1 MPFAPAIFGAGY
13 VVAVRGHSRLRA
25 ILGLLNFV
33 GNLTAVCLDDLTGKW
48 EKPGT
53 PHEQEFAMQNGLS
66 ARSLRFFGLLTF
78 WFGFL
83 AMTFAQNGLPPG
95 LVGQIGGP
103 VQAVAVSGDRVYAGI
118 GLRMVVLSAATLEE
132 TGATRPFPQFI
143 EDIAVEGGR
152 AYLAAGGA
160 GLRIVDVSDPT
171 RPVEIGVWDS
181 PGYAE
186 GVAVSGNVVYL
197 ADGPLGLRILDV
209 SNPALPVELA
219 SAYVMQNVC
228 KVALTGGYAYLAAGG
243 SGLLVVE
250 VTDPR
255 RPVETAVLDTP
266 GHAYHVAIKADK
278 AYIADGWQGVL
289 VAGIADPSHPVPV
302 GSAPTNGWAMH
313 LCVSHGRALV
323 ANSGFGLL
331 VLDLADPS
339 HPIEVASWDE
349 TPIAAIRVAALGDVA
364 YIADRDWGVRAVD
377 LADPSAPHLSA
388 GYPTVT
394 GVQSVAV
401 QGHYAYAGAGF
412 SGVQVVDIADPSRPV
427 RVGGWA
433 SGANIPSVRVRGS
446 FLYVASW
453 GEEKSGLCILDVSDP
468 TGPREVGFFLMRATG
483 MKYMPGRPE
492 DGEGPPRDLEIEGDV
507 VYIANERGLLLVG
520 VADPANP
527 VYLGHINFTGW
538 QTGGAQSEEVAV
550 GGGYAFIPNQHELV
564 VINVSDP
571 RQPSIAAV
579 LDTGQVGSEGLALYS
594 NYLFMCHQDSENALW
609 VVDVSD
615 PGHPRYVGGYK
626 MAVQPFRMT
635 AANNELYVGARG
647 AGALVLD
654 LKNPVSPVFAG
665 EADTPGLAHE
675 VAATNDLL
683 VVADDSGG
691 LLLFDRRALRDGAAT
706 TATIE
711 PLRERRSSRTTVA
724 APQWMTPLA
733 RNAIAK
739 PSRAGFRAAGQTCVV
754 TVTADSGTGSLRAC
768 MEAAAPGGTITF
780 SAEVFAPDNPATI
793 RLAKQLPPMSQGGV
807 TIDASDAGVILDGAD
822 IQLVDDMPGLSIK
835 SNDNVVRGL
844 AFVHFPGEAAF
855 IYEGARN
862 VIGGNRLRGAGPSG
876 QGNRFSS
883 SRGGLNLEFAEDNV
897 VSGNL
902 FGVDAQGLALES
914 NRIGCLYL
922 GSTSRRNRI
931 GGAAAGEGNLL
942 SGCGTIALSMGGA
955 GTEDNLVIGNWMNTD
970 ITGLRPLGTGGG
982 LYLGHGASF
991 NQIGGT
997 GPGEGNVVSGGSYG
1011 VYLSDNGTRGNRV
1024 LGNLIGT
1031 NADAT
1036 AAIPNAGPGVNIEAA
1051 VSHTLVEGNLFYNSG
1066 VSFVGWHDY
1075 FNSIVGNRFVRA
1087 RVYVSLGAGYARIG
1101 GNTFEQTKGGA
1112 IWMGGANECIIV
1124 GNRTGIDPLADASSS
1139 GVSLGQGARHNIIG
1153 GPQLDRRS
1161 TARSRRVRP
1170 SAGLEESNLLSG
1182 TASGGVFLG
1191 GVGVEYNVIQGNRI
1205 GVDES
1210 GRLPIPNRSDG
1221 IALIDG
1227 AAHNFVQGNTV
1238 AFNAW
1243 AGVQVGGPENL
1254 LRRNSIHHNGGKGVQ
1269 TLGSGAVLSAPVL
1282 AERISTRITGMTCPG
1297 CTVEIYSDD
1306 GEEGELYEGAAL
1318 ADGRGAFTFE
1328 KASGLR
1334 GPNVQAIASSAK
1346 GTSQFSTCVQAVAP
1360 TSFTI
1365 PASGGTGSIVVTA
1378 LDPCPWDMLA
1388 ESWITLARSK
1398 TGVDFTVGAN
1408 TDDRSRTGAIVI
1420 GGQIVVVTQRAP

>member
-1 MPFAPAIFGAGY
+1 MRSFG
-13 VVAVRGHSRLRA
+13 L
-25 ILGLLNFV
+25 I
-33 GNLTAVCLDDLTGKW
+33 
-48 EKPGT
+48 
-53 PHEQEFAMQNGLS
+53 PHEHEFAMQISFS
-66 ARSLRFFGLLTF
+66 ARSLGFLGLLTL
-78 WFGFL
+78 WCGFSVGV
-83 AMTFAQNGLPPG
+83 FAQEALPPG

-103 VQAVAVSGDRVYAGI
+103 VQAVSVSGDRVYAGI
-118 GLRMVVLSAATLEE
+118 GLRMVVLAAASLEE
-132 TGATRPFPQFI
+132 IGSTRPFPQFI

-181 PGYAE
+181 SGYAE

-219 SAYVMQNVC
+219 SVYVTQNVR
-228 KVALTGGYAYLAAGG
+228 KVALAGGYAYLAAGG

-266 GHAYHVAIKADK
+266 GHAYHVAIDADK

-289 VAGIADPSHPVPV
+289 VASIADPSRPVPV
-302 GSAPTNGWAMH
+302 GSAPSNGWAMH
-313 LCVSHGRALV
+313 LSVSRGRVLV
-323 ANSGFGLL
+323 ANAGFGLL

-339 HPIEVASWDE
+339 RPTEVASWDE
-349 TPIAAIRVAALGDVA
+349 PTITAIRVAALGDVA
-364 YIADRDWGVRAVD
+364 FIADRDWGVRAVD
-377 LADPSAPHLSA
+377 LAKPSEPRLSA

-401 QGHYAYAGAGF
+401 QGHYAYAAAGY
-412 SGVQVVDIADPSRPV
+412 SGVQVVDISDPSRPA
-427 RVGGWA
+427 RVGGW
-433 SGANIPSVRVRGS
+433 GADTNITSIRVRGS

-453 GEEKSGLCILDVSDP
+453 GVEKSGLCILDVSDP
-468 TGPREVGFFLMRATG
+468 TQPREVGFFLMRATG
-483 MKYMPGRPE
+483 MQYMPGRPV

-527 VYLGHINFTGW
+527 VYLGHINITGW

-550 GGGYAFIPNQHELV
+550 GGGYAFIPNQHEL
-564 VINVSDP
+564 ISIKVSDP

-579 LDTGQVGSEGLALYS
+579 LDTGQVGSEGLALYG

-615 PGHPRYVGGYK
+615 PGHPRHVGSYK

-647 AGALVLD
+647 AGVLVLD
-654 LKNPVSPVFAG
+654 LKNPVAPVFAG
-665 EADTPGLAHE
+665 EADTSGLAHE

-683 VVADDSGG
+683 VVADDTGG
-691 LLLFDRRALRDGAAT
+691 LLLFNRRALRDGTAT
-706 TATIE
+706 TASIE
-711 PLRERRSSRTTVA
+711 PLRERRSSRTTVTA
-724 APQWMTPLA
+724 LQRTTPPAP
-733 RNAIAK
+733 NAIAG

-768 MEAAAPGGTITF
+768 MEAAAPGSKITF
-780 SAEVFAPDNPATI
+780 SRETFPPDNPATI

-807 TIDASDAGVILDGAD
+807 TIDASDAGVILDGTDFRLDNA
-822 IQLVDDMPGLSIK
+822 VPGLFIN
-835 SNDNVVRGL
+835 SNDNGIRGL
-844 AFVHFPGEAAF
+844 AFVHFPGDAAG
-855 IYEGARN
+855 ISGGARN
-862 VIGGNRLRGAGPSG
+862 MIGGNRLLGAGPSG

-883 SRGGLNLEFAEDNV
+883 SGGGLSLEAAEDNV

-902 FGVDAQGLALES
+902 FGVDAKGLALES
-914 NRIGCLYL
+914 NRVACLAL
-922 GSTSRRNRI
+922 SSASRRNRI

-942 SGCGTIALSMGGA
+942 SGCGTIALSIGGR
-955 GTEDNLVIGNWMNTD
+955 GTEGNVVIGNWMNTD
-970 ITGLRPLGTGGG
+970 LTGLRPLGTGGALNIG
-982 LYLGHGASF
+982 SGASF

-997 GPGEGNVVSGGSYG
+997 GRGEANVLSGGNYG
-1011 VYLSDNGTRGNRV
+1011 VYLSDSGTRGNRV

-1036 AAIPNAGPGVNIEAA
+1036 AAIPNIGPGVNIEAP
-1051 VSHTLVEGNLFYNSG
+1051 VSHTLVQGNLFVESG

-1101 GNTFEQTKGGA
+1101 GNTFERAKGA
-1112 IWMGGANECIIV
+1112 IWLGGANECIIV
-1124 GNRTGIDPLADASSS
+1124 GNRTDIDPSPDAPSS

-1153 GPQLDRRS
+1153 GPQMERRS
-1161 TARSRRVRP
+1161 TERRRSVG
-1170 SAGLEESNLLSG
+1170 SGAGFEESNLLSG
-1182 TASGGVFLG
+1182 NTGAAVFLG

-1205 GVDES
+1205 GVDDS
-1210 GRLPIPNRSDG
+1210 WRQPMPNRSDG
-1221 IALIDG
+1221 ISLNDG
-1227 AAHNFVQGNTV
+1227 AARNFVQGNTI

-1243 AGVQVGGPENL
+1243 AGVTIAGPHNL
-1254 LRRNSIHHNGGKGVQ
+1254 LRRNSIHGNGAKGIQ
-1269 TLGSGAVLSAPVL
+1269 TLASGVVVSAPIL
-1282 AERISTRITGMTCPG
+1282 AAPTSTRVTGATCPG
-1297 CTVEIYSDD
+1297 CAVEIYSDD
-1306 GEEGELYEGAAL
+1306 EEEGELYEGSAL
-1318 ADGRGAFTFE
+1318 ADSRGAFTFE
-1328 KASGLR
+1328 KAGGLR
-1334 GPNVQAIASSAK
+1334 GPNVRAIASSEK
-1346 GTSQFSTCVQAVAP
+1346 GTSQFSSCVQTVAP

-1365 PASGGTGSIVVTA
+1365 PAGGGSGSVVVTA
-1378 LDPCPWDMLA
+1378 PDGCPWDFSSD
-1388 ESWITLARSK
+1388 SWITPARR
-1398 TGVDFTVGAN
+1398 GRGIDFTVAAN
-1408 TDDRSRTGAIVI
+1408 TDGRPRTGAIVI
-1420 GGQIVVVTQRAP
+1420 DGQIVVVTQPVP